1 MVTKALLDV
10 SIEGLGKLHKTS
22 IFPCGI
28 MVLKT
33 GVNRKQGDP
42 NYDLF
47 QMALRSTS
55 QRLYPNYANG
65 NASMQKD
72 WVEYDR
78 KCKQDIIEGLS
89 DDDYKKLIERLEEY
103 PELRDILMLD
113 IVEE

>member
-1 MVTKALLDV
+1 
-10 SIEGLGKLHKTS
+10 
-22 IFPCGI
+22 
-28 MVLKT
+28 
-33 GVNRKQGDP
+33 
-42 NYDLF
+42 
-47 QMALRSTS
+47 
-55 QRLYPNYANG
+55 
-65 NASMQKD
+65 MQKD